1 MNLRNRRIATAWSAG
16 FVALVGTVL
25 SQAEVVHD
33 GFVLGSR
40 VNVRGAPNTTA
51 KVFTTLPVGT
61 PVRWHPGPG
70 EWCRID
76 IVTGIAV
83 PGYILC
89 NLITEE
95 KPTLESIDRELATS
109 NMTPEQES
117 DLLARRFYLS
127 PSLNTVALARQRKK
141 LPAEDAWPNPVTS
154 YPEPERKKA
163 NLAIV
168 DKPTPDQA
176 FAVVLLESFR
186 GELTGQDFRP
196 VDTRINEQVVN
207 DMQELVSNERHQRSD
222 YKDAPT
228 AGLSGVTTSL
238 FRHPYDVMALGWVTA
253 REDGKAD
260 PVLSIETSN
269 DMIEFSKL
277 YPGQRLQA
285 QHTALVTRRH
295 EAESL
300 YGWHKTG
307 GVDVAFAVPPQ
318 VVVISRNRITPAKVK
333 KVHVRL
339 AAREC
344 RPLGERIQV
353 ASIVPL
359 RPIFADGIT
368 LALAPHIRVT
378 EAGRIGVSANPA
390 IFDLNSDGIAD
401 VAYAVYTA
409 PGEIGGDTQWRYIF
423 VNIDGAWRMALQ
435 EIYSYCD

>member
-1 MNLRNRRIATAWSAG
+1 MVWPAG
-16 FVALVGTVL
+16 IVALVSAAVV
-25 SQAEVVHD
+25 QAEVVHD
-33 GFVLGSR
+33 GYVLGSR
-40 VNVRGAPNTTA
+40 VNVRAAPNTST
-51 KVFTTLPVGT
+51 KVITTLPVGT
-61 PVRWHPGPG
+61 PVRWHSGPG
-70 EWCRID
+70 EWCRIE
-76 IVTGIAV
+76 ITTGISA
-83 PGYILC
+83 PGYLLC
-89 NLITEE
+89 NLLTEK
-95 KPTLESIDRELATS
+95 KPTLESITRELAVS
-109 NMTPEQES
+109 NMTAEQEN

-154 YPEPERKKA
+154 YPEPERKNA
-163 NLAIV
+163 NREIV
-168 DKPTPDQA
+168 DKPAPDQA
-176 FAVVLLESFR
+176 FAISLLEGFR

-196 VDTRINEQVVN
+196 VDVRLNEQAVN
-207 DMQELVSNERHQRSD
+207 DMLELVGNERHRRSG

-228 AGLSGVTTSL
+228 TGLSVVTTSL
-238 FRHPYDVMALGWVTA
+238 FRHPFDVMALGWVTA

-269 DMIEFSKL
+269 DMIEFSKF

-285 QHTALVTRRH
+285 HHTALVTRRH
-295 EAESL
+295 EVESL

-318 VVVISRNRITPAKVK
+318 VVVISRNRVTLARVK
-333 KVHVRL
+333 NVHVRL

-344 RPLGERIQV
+344 RPLGERIQL

-378 EAGRIGVSANPA
+378 EAVRIGASANPA

-401 VAYAVYTA
+401 VAYAAYTV

-423 VNIDGAWRMALQ
+423 VNIVGAWRMALQ
-435 EIYSYCD
+435 EISSYCD